1 MGSTMF
7 AAALGLVL
15 ATAATLDTAPKQP
28 TTSLTVPQ
36 AATAQAAL
44 EKEKDSFFQLIPW
57 RRSPQAFATWGGPW
71 LARPGQLYDERYV
84 TW

>member
-1 MGSTMF
+1 MSATISL
-7 AAALGLVL
+7 AALVLVL
-15 ATAATLDTAPKQP
+15 ATAGTQEAAPKQSAS
-28 TTSLTVPQ
+28 TLTVPQ

-44 EKEKDSFFQLIPW
+44 DKEKDSMFQVIRW
-57 RRSPQAFATWGGPW
+57 RRSAQAFATWGGPW

>member
-1 MGSTMF
+1 MGSTISV
-7 AAALGLVL
+7 AALMLVL
-15 ATAATLDTAPKQP
+15 ATAGMPETASKQAAS
-28 TTSLTVPQ
+28 SLTVPQ

-44 EKEKDSFFQLIPW
+44 EKEKDSVFQLFPW

-71 LARPGQLYDERYV
+71 PSRPGQLYDERYV